1 MKKIFSFLFIISL
14 FLVVNVKADAGPPAL
29 PTLKARIKND
39 NVKCYEDYDRTK
51 VLLTLNKNQK
61 IEVNNYGGGFEYYDE
76 EKEQSCFIDVK
87 DLAIGEEEYVLR
99 REDRLENEITIMPV
113 IGDGVQMYTG
123 PSEYY
128 SKAEVIVPKG
138 TILKTKYLVGAYW
151 YYVTYNDVTGYIS
164 SENNQMVSRYDGD
177 NKYVYY
183 TTCELNITDLGDNE
197 NSKVLGK
204 VPANVELTDIWRS
217 DYTRD
222 AYITYNGVTGFVDY
236 YPLAWKD
243 NGKIK
248 TLKSVN
254 VYNDL
259 SEKKQKIGVNVANKE
274 YDVLYVVSTDGQGY
288 YVPSLK
294 GWLYFDFSNEY
305 ETGKRDES
313 NNFIYTDSNGDVYDS
328 RDRIEKT
335 VFDTMEITNANV
347 TFSKDKYVYNVRLDD
362 NVDSL
367 SIAVHPETIKVDILN
382 NSNLENGSRVTVRV
396 IDDEGT
402 YTYTFNIIKREI
414 EPAKKETKDSN
425 NTVLWICIGGGI
437 LVAITALV
445 TIILVNKTKKNK
457 NIEVVENK
465 EVEETNKDIEENTNE
480 TKL

>member
-1 MKKIFSFLFIISL
+1 MCLS
-14 FLVVNVKADAGPPAL
+14 AD
-29 PTLKARIKND
+29 
-39 NVKCYEDYDRTK
+39 E
-51 VLLTLNKNQK
+51 
-61 IEVNNYGGGFEYYDE
+61 
-76 EKEQSCFIDVK
+76 
-87 DLAIGEEEYVLR
+87 
-99 REDRLENEITIMPV
+99 
-113 IGDGVQMYTG
+113 
-123 PSEYY
+123 
-128 SKAEVIVPKG
+128 
-138 TILKTKYLVGAYW
+138 
-151 YYVTYNDVTGYIS
+151 
-164 SENNQMVSRYDGD
+164 
-177 NKYVYY
+177 
-183 TTCELNITDLGDNE
+183 
-197 NSKVLGK
+197 
-204 VPANVELTDIWRS
+204 
-217 DYTRD
+217 
-222 AYITYNGVTGFVDY
+222 
-236 YPLAWKD
+236 
-243 NGKIK
+243 
-248 TLKSVN
+248 
-254 VYNDL
+254 
-259 SEKKQKIGVNVANKE
+259 E

-294 GWLYFDFSNEY
+294 GWLYFDFSDEY

-367 SIAVHPETIKVDILN
+367 SIAVHPETVKVDILN